1 MQLYQISM
9 ARFPITTIRPK
20 GETNREQIYGRWPGA
35 LPDNRTTNQSEES
48 NEPLEKT
55 RILHKSTPHR
65 THPQPPPPSS
75 SNPNAQEQAR
85 LNCSRA
91 SREASPQ
98 PRAGAE
104 FTEKETPAPASPIN
118 TADNYT
124 ITRGNTGWR
133 RAAGRINASLRATGI
148 GRQGRHVGTYRRLG
162 PAGGGGGGGGR
173 TSGARDEVGGG
184 KEVGRGEEKLAR
196 DTKRVAHIYHHLC
209 FSLLSSRLLISLRLL
224 PPVNCSSFLGPFS
237 FLIIF
242 CEEDR

>member
-1 MQLYQISM
+1 MVTSSTVKENLQNLTSSQELQNRRLLIKTKNFSHNYHHCIHQCNCSKSPC
-9 ARFPITTIRPK
+9 RDFPITTIRPK

-55 RILHKSTPHR
+55 RILHKYTPHR

-91 SREASPQ
+91 SGEASPQ

-133 RAAGRINASLRATGI
+133 LAESMHRYVQ
-148 GRQGRHVGTYRRLG
+148 QG
-162 PAGGGGGGGGR
+162 
-173 TSGARDEVGGG
+173 
-184 KEVGRGEEKLAR
+184 
-196 DTKRVAHIYHHLC
+196 
-209 FSLLSSRLLISLRLL
+209 
-224 PPVNCSSFLGPFS
+224 
-237 FLIIF
+237 
-242 CEEDR
+242 